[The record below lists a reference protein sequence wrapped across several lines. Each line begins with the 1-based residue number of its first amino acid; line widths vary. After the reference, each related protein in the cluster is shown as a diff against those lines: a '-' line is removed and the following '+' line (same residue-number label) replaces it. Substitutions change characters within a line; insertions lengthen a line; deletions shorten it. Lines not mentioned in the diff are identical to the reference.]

1 MKFFCLLVAVLFSS
15 IFESASARIWYVKH
29 LSTSTLSGY
38 SWATAFVDLQSALN
52 AASSGDSVFVAKGIY
67 WPSMP
72 ANGSS
77 TDSRDMTFKLKSGV
91 LIFGGFAGSEI
102 GLSARKSDSTSLH
115 ITNAS
120 ILSGDIGAIIDSTD
134 NAYHVVFASGVSA
147 FVLDGFTITGGNAN
161 GTSALNVSGRQIGKH
176 YGGGVYNDSSSG
188 TYSHIVLERNTA
200 KSFDDT
206 EGGGAGMY
214 NFKGSSLVTQS
225 VFFKNHAQDA
235 NGGGMKN
242 NGSKP
247 IVSDCY
253 FIQNSSFTTDEGG
266 GAVNNIEHS
275 DATFTNVVFDG
286 NVTNASG
293 GAVYNDNSYPVF
305 TSCVVSNNY
314 AGSCGGG
321 IDFDNGSNGSLSNV
335 LFRNNTADEDGGG
348 VYGWKSD
355 VSIYDAQFI
364 NNRANNNGG
373 GGYFYNTCNPKL
385 SNVLFNKNIA
395 GNDYGGFGIERNSNG
410 ILTNALFSRNIAT
423 RNGGGI
429 GCHDNNG
436 TNATLMLT
444 NATIVNNSALTG
456 GGGYDQGASSQL
468 RNSIIFGNYPDNLDA
483 NPALILNVRSVIFD
497 DGSGPAFYKD
507 GSVSTTGVAVSAPFF
522 RDTTNSNYQLTS
534 TSAAL
539 DSGDSTF
546 FSSSSIPNIS
556 FVKTDLRMADRI
568 MGKNIDLGCYE
579 FCTNAVTPT
588 ATIVVT
594 PNDSVIIGTNVIFTL
609 SITNGGANPKIQW
622 MKNSVA
628 IVGETGMTYTAI
640 AGVRF
645 FPNDTIWAR
654 IQSSELCALPD
665 SVTSNRI
672 KMYVWFIAV
681 EHTGSGKK
689 GFMIIPNPSR
699 GKFTVS
705 GNFLS
710 THTYDLVVFDQFGRS
725 IYKEQFSTSNTQKEV
740 VLPVQVSR
748 GVYWL
753 GIAERG
759 QEQTFERLIIE

>member
-1 MKFFCLLVAVLFSS
+1 MKFFCLVVAVLFSS
-15 IFESASARIWYVKH
+15 VFESASARVWYVKH
-29 LSTSTLSGY
+29 LSTSTLSGN
-38 SWATAFVDLQSALN
+38 SWTTAFVDLQSALT
-52 AASSGDSVFVAKGIY
+52 AASSGDTVYVAKGIY
-67 WPSMP
+67 MPSLP
-72 ANGSS
+72 ASGSS
-77 TDSRDMTFKLKSGV
+77 TDSRDVTFKLKSGV

-115 ITNAS
+115 VTNAS

-161 GTSALNVSGRQIGKH
+161 GTSALNVAGRQIGRH

-214 NFKGSSLVTQS
+214 NFKGSPLVTQS
-225 VFFKNHAQDA
+225 VFYKNHAQDA

-242 NGSKP
+242 NESKP
-247 IVSDCY
+247 TVSNCS
-253 FIQNSSFTTDEGG
+253 FTQNSSFTTDEGG

-275 DATFTNVVFDG
+275 DARFTNVVFDG
-286 NVTNASG
+286 NVTDASG
-293 GAVYNDNSYPVF
+293 GGVYNDSSFPIF
-305 TSCVVSNNY
+305 SDCTFSNNY
-314 AGSCGGG
+314 AASCGGG
-321 IDFDNGSNGSLSNV
+321 LDFDNGSNGTLNGI
-335 LFRNNTADEDGGG
+335 LFLNNTADEDGGG

-355 VSIYDAQFI
+355 VTIYDAQFI
-364 NNRANNNGG
+364 SNKANNNGG
-373 GGYFYNTCNPKL
+373 GGYFYNTCNPKMT
-385 SNVLFNKNIA
+385 NVHFSKNIA
-395 GNDYGGFGIERNSNG
+395 GNDYGGFGIERNSNA
-410 ILTNALFSRNIAT
+410 ILTNALFSRNKAT

-436 TNATLMLT
+436 TNATLLLT

-456 GGGYDQGASSQL
+456 GGGYDQGSTSQL

-522 RDTTNSNYQLTS
+522 RDTTNSNYQLAS
-534 TSAAL
+534 ASAAL
-539 DSGDSTF
+539 DAGDSTF

-556 FVKTDLRMADRI
+556 FVKTDLRAADRI

-579 FCTNAVTPT
+579 YCTNSVTPT

-594 PNDSVIIGTNVIFTL
+594 PNDSVLVGTNVTFTL

-622 MKNSVA
+622 MKNSAA
-628 IVGETGMTYTAI
+628 IVGETGMIYTAM
-640 AGVRF
+640 AGGRI
-645 FPNDTIWAR
+645 FPYDTIWAKV
-654 IQSSELCALPD
+654 QSSELCAIPD

-672 KMYVWFIAV
+672 RMYVWFKAV
-681 EHTGSGKK
+681 ENTVLGEK
-689 GFMIIPNPSR
+689 GFMVIPNPSR
-699 GKFTVS
+699 GKFRVS

-710 THTYDLVVFDQFGRS
+710 THSYDLVVFDQFGRS
-725 IYKEQFSTSNTQKEV
+725 IYREQFSTGNKQKEV
-740 VLPVQVSR
+740 VLPVQVSP

-759 QEQTFERLIIE
+759 QGQKFERLIIE